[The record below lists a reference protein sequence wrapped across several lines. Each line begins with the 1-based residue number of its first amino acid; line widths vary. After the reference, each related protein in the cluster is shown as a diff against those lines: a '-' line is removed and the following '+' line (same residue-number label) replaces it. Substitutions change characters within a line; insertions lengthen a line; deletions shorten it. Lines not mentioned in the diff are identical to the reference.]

1 MEKDKLS
8 VRAQSARWIFGGTAA
23 LIGLV
28 LTLQSLLVISSLIR
42 DPEASVTYIYVVA
55 MTFCFITTLA
65 AYKYIPRSLN
75 KAAYLYIGG
84 LTLALIAMIV
94 REHLGNPE
102 VGRFSNGIFG
112 LDIGVFILGIL
123 LGWKPAVI
131 FAGIVSVITLAIAIQ
146 FYGDPMLSVP
156 IIFFAGL
163 MILPSW
169 LVDRLEQNF
178 KQSEEKFSTV
188 VRESLDVILVLDPE
202 DYRILTVNPTITP
215 VLGHTES
222 AVIGQSATV
231 FLPSPSEITL
241 DDLAAQSSPGEDLIT
256 SLDIVKADGSLC
268 PTDVTATMIPWEE
281 DDQAIL
287 VTLRDI
293 TERRRQEKELRQYRE
308 HLEELV
314 AVRTA
319 ELTATNQRLEAYTQE
334 LEASNAELDAFA
346 HTVAHDLKGP
356 IGIITGFS
364 ALLVERTPRWPQ
376 ERIQNTARRIKRTGD
391 KMTNIIDELLL
402 LASVRKQKDIEIGP
416 LSMDR
421 IMAEVRDRLD
431 EMIAEYHAEIV
442 TPKTW
447 PIAAGYG
454 PWIEEVWANYLSNA
468 LKYGGQPPRVEL
480 GAEIREGGRH
490 PMVRFWIRDN
500 GPGLTQE
507 EQAQLFTQFTRLHM
521 SHIKGH
527 GLGLSIVQRIVE
539 RLNGDV
545 GVESEPGQGSTFYF
559 TLPLIEK
566 LDDHHILQTG

>member
-8 VRAQSARWIFGGTAA
+8 VRSKAARWIFGGTAILIA
-23 LIGLV
+23 LILATQIAIIV
-28 LTLQSLLVISSLIR
+28 PHLIHQTNESLAYSYL
-42 DPEASVTYIYVVA
+42 AA
-55 MTFCFITTLA
+55 MAFCLITTLV
-65 AYKYIPRSLN
+65 AYKYIPQSLD

-84 LTLALIAMIV
+84 LTLALLPMIFQD
-94 REHLGNPE
+94 RLRNP
-102 VGRFSNGIFG
+102 GADRFSNGIFG

-123 LGWKPAVI
+123 LGWKPAAV
-131 FAGIVSVITLAIAIQ
+131 FAGITSAITLAISVQ

-156 IIFFAGL
+156 IIFFAIL

-188 VRESLDVILVLDPE
+188 VRESLDVILVLDPD

-215 VLGHTES
+215 VLGYTEN
-222 AVIGQSATV
+222 AVIGQSVTA
-231 FLPSPSEITL
+231 FLPPASKVAL
-241 DDLAAQSSPGEDLIT
+241 DDLTAQSAPEEDLIT
-256 SLDIVKADGSLC
+256 SLDVIKRDGSTC
-268 PTDVTATMIPWEE
+268 PADITATMIPWEE
-281 DDQAIL
+281 DKRAIL

-293 TERRRQEKELRQYRE
+293 TERRRQEEELRQYRE

-314 AVRTA
+314 AARTA
-319 ELTATNQRLEAYTQE
+319 ELAATNQRLEAYTQE

-356 IGIITGFS
+356 IGIINGFS
-364 ALLVERTPRWPQ
+364 ALLVERTPRWPH
-376 ERIQNTARRIKRTGD
+376 EKIQKTAQRIKRTGD
-391 KMTNIIDELLL
+391 RMTSIIDELLL
-402 LASVRKQKDIEIGP
+402 LASVRKQKDLEIGP

-447 PIAAGYG
+447 PTAAGYG

-468 LKYGGQPPRVEL
+468 LKYGGEPPHVEL
-480 GAEIREGGRH
+480 GAEIWEDSEH

-500 GPGLTQE
+500 GPGLTRE
-507 EQAQLFTQFTRLHM
+507 EQAQLFTQFTRLHLNQAR
-521 SHIKGH
+521 GH

-566 LDDHHILQTG
+566 WDGHHIPQTG